1 MKKILSI
8 ACLAIL
14 MLTSGAY
21 AQSNVTWTVKDKV
34 QKGFFKSS
42 TVINSHFSGFANKD
56 EATKFCSKIKANP
69 EVASAEVS
77 NSDANGNCD
86 VKLAMK
92 QPHNKQYYVG
102 FAQKLGVAFID
113 VNGQKKTPTQLMED
127 IRNKKK

>member
-14 MLTSGAY
+14 MLTSAAY

-56 EATKFCSKIKANP
+56 EATKFCSKIKAYP

-77 NSDANGNCD
+77 NADANGNCD
-86 VKLAMK
+86 IKLSVK
-92 QPHNKQYYVG
+92 QPQNKQYYVNL
-102 FAQKLGVAFID
+102 AQKLGVAFIN
-113 VNGQKKTPTQLMED
+113 VNGEKKTPEQIIVDM
-127 IRNKKK
+127 RNKKK